1 MDRIHM
7 YRTTNDELIELD
19 LCERVYLQKAASKP
33 TGFWYGIDNSWIEW
47 CESEMPEWVT
57 PHRYRLEIDM
67 AEVLVVDTIEKMHD
81 INKHSVTDEY
91 PPMLHYPTQTF
102 QRFNY
107 NIDWTHFEKKGY
119 KGIEIPRYM
128 YELRMNHD
136 FFWYYSWDVAS
147 GCIWDTSII
156 KSVTKL

>member
-7 YRTTNDELIELD
+7 LRTNGKLTKLD
-19 LCERVYLQKAASKP
+19 LCKRTYLQRASSKP
-33 TGFWYGIDNSWIEW
+33 TGFWYGIDNAWIDW

-57 PHRYRLEIDM
+57 PHRYKLDIDM
-67 AEVLVVDTIEKMHD
+67 SKVLVVDTIEKMRD
-81 INKHSVTDEY
+81 MNKHVVNTDEY
-91 PPMLHYPTQTF
+91 FHK
-102 QRFNY
+102 FNY
-107 NIDWTHFEKKGY
+107 DIDWTYFDKKGY

-128 YELRMNHD
+128 HELRMNHD

-156 KSVTKL
+156 KSITKI

>member
-7 YRTTNDELIELD
+7 LRTNGKLTKLD
-19 LCERVYLQKAASKP
+19 LCSRTYLQRAASKP
-33 TGFWYGIDNSWIEW
+33 TGFWYGIDNSWIDW

-57 PHRYRLEIDM
+57 PHRYKLDIDM
-67 AEVLVVDTIEKMHD
+67 SKVLVVDTIEKMRD
-81 INKHSVTDEY
+81 INKHVVNTDEY
-91 PPMLHYPTQTF
+91 FHK
-102 QRFNY
+102 FNY
-107 NIDWTHFEKKGY
+107 DVDWAYFEKKGY

-156 KSVTKL
+156 KSITKI

>member
-7 YRTTNDELIELD
+7 LRTNGKLTKLD
-19 LCERVYLQKAASKP
+19 LCKRTYLQRTASKP
-33 TGFWYGIDNSWIEW
+33 TGFWYGIDNAWIDW

-57 PHRYRLEIDM
+57 PHRYKLDIDM
-67 AEVLVVDTIEKMHD
+67 SKVLVVDTIEKMRD
-81 INKHSVTDEY
+81 MNKHVVNTDEY
-91 PPMLHYPTQTF
+91 FHK
-102 QRFNY
+102 FNY
-107 NIDWTHFEKKGY
+107 DIDWTYFDKKGY

-156 KSVTKL
+156 KSITKI